1 MAQNYICHSRDI
13 WSGKIGDVYIKWNV
27 PAKKKLARYA
37 RQQGEDPSV
46 LKGVSEHMVFQLAR
60 RLDCK
65 RAVIKSPPHEVS
77 LSCAYLDTNQ
87 KLCMSGALSSY
98 RTTVR
103 QARIFLE
110 SKALKRYDG
119 LEVVG
124 EAVLTTVGPSRAVA
138 LNLDYSWGV
147 GVLAWTGP
155 TVRRGRPSYYLDAQ
169 SGMATSGASSA
180 SEGATS
186 EASSIP
192 ETATPEASSVSEGA
206 TPTAGPHRMDPKAIE
221 FRPSREY
228 NIQPQTYEHLGSN
241 VGGFND
247 AFVHQFPLNIYH
259 DRSPAYPEMLP
270 PPGGYYHT
278 HIDSYVPPVQPM
290 ATQPWGCY
298 PQGQNWY
305 NFSAQRWEWA
315 GFPPHILGYA

>member
-1 MAQNYICHSRDI
+1 MAQNYICHRRDI

-46 LKGVSEHMVFQLAR
+46 LKEASEHMAFQLAR

-65 RAVIKSPPHEVS
+65 RAVIKSPPHEVNIP
-77 LSCAYLDTNQ
+77 CAYLDTNK
-87 KLCMSGALSSY
+87 KLCMSGAFSSY

-103 QARIFLE
+103 QARIFLD
-110 SKALKRYDG
+110 SKSALKRYDG

-124 EAVLTTVGPSRAVA
+124 EAVLTTFGPSRAVA

-155 TVRRGRPSYYLDAQ
+155 TIRRGRPSYYLDAQ
-169 SGMATSGASSA
+169 SGMATS
-180 SEGATS
+180 
-186 EASSIP
+186 EANSIP
-192 ETATPEASSVSEGA
+192 ESATPEASSVPEGA

-221 FRPSREY
+221 FRPSREL
-228 NIQPQTYEHLGSN
+228 NIQPQTCNYLGPN
-241 VGGFND
+241 VGGIDD
-247 AFVHQFPLNIYH
+247 AFVHQFPMNIYP
-259 DRSPAYPEMLP
+259 DGSPAYPEMLL

-278 HIDSYVPPVQPM
+278 QISSYVPLVQPM
-290 ATQPWGCY
+290 APQPWVCY
-298 PQGQNWY
+298 PQEQKWYY
-305 NFSAQRWEWA
+305 NFGTQRWEWV
-315 GFPPHILGYA
+315 GFPPYVLGYA